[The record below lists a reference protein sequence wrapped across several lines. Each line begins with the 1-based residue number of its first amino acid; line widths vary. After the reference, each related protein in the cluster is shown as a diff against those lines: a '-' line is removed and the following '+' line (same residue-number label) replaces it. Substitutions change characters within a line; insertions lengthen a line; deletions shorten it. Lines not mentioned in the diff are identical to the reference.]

1 MNLADEM
8 LMYRA
13 ANDLSQKESAERAGI
28 TLQTWTQIERGLQS
42 PSRVTEAKIR
52 LLFRKEK

>member
-1 MNLADEM
+1 MDLMNEM

-13 ANDLSQKESAERAGI
+13 KNGLSQKESAEQAGI
-28 TLQTWTQIERGLQS
+28 ALQTWTQIERGLQN

-52 LLFRKEK
+52 LLIGKGK